1 MGTTPTAAPVV
12 RADSSDSIAM
22 IVEIVFAL
30 FGILGMGWL
39 YAGNFLVSILA
50 FVGSAILVFIE
61 AGVIA
66 VSFGFAACLVIPL
79 NIVILLPPFVVRRNW
94 LPDIF
99 SLFHKPY
106 LTARSAPTKR
116 RRFLGPSR
124 LLLATFF

>member
-1 MGTTPTAAPVV
+1 MGTTPTTAPVV

-50 FVGSAILVFIE
+50 FAAYAILVFIE

-66 VSFGFAACLVIPL
+66 VSLAVSNRSVCTRQAPPL
-79 NIVILLPPFVVRRNW
+79 PRTFPVALSDV
-94 LPDIF
+94 
-99 SLFHKPY
+99 
-106 LTARSAPTKR
+106 
-116 RRFLGPSR
+116 
-124 LLLATFF
+124 LLACPCNH